1 MKLQIS
7 ILIKSFEPIYQKLFL
22 EKNNK
27 KESLEN
33 FIYSTQ
39 ETKLK
44 NTAEEFVDNTL
55 SSTFKLPLQKQF
67 MSKNHFIRLPKKKV
81 LYTVLRSP
89 HIDKKSREQFEM
101 ITYKQL
107 QIIKTGEKN
116 LRKKLFN
123 LKFHNITG
131 VQMKITLSYKTRF
144 LLKSTI

>member
-1 MKLQIS
+1 
-7 ILIKSFEPIYQKLFL
+7 
-22 EKNNK
+22 
-27 KESLEN
+27 
-33 FIYSTQ
+33 
-39 ETKLK
+39 
-44 NTAEEFVDNTL
+44 
-55 SSTFKLPLQKQF
+55 